1 MRIGVPK
8 ETAAGEHRVA
18 LVPEVVSKLGAKG
31 LDVLVQSGAGADALL
46 PDAAFAEAGAQIAG
60 TPDQS
65 GAAGGDLDLAA
76 VWGADVV
83 VKIAPPDAE
92 EIRRL
97 GSGSIL
103 IGFLAPLSSPQTTR
117 ALADA
122 GATAFA
128 MEAIPRISRAQAMD
142 ALSSQS
148 NVAGYRAALLGAEEM
163 GRFYPMLMTAA
174 GTIPPAKVLVLG
186 VGVAGL
192 QALATAK
199 RLGARTTGYDV
210 RPEVAEQVESLG
222 AQWLDLG
229 LEASG
234 EGGYARELTEEER
247 ATQQRALTEAIKG
260 FDVVITTAL
269 VPGRPAPRLVTAE
282 AVEGMKAGS
291 VIVDMAGEAGGNC
304 ELTEPGETVVRHDV
318 KIVSPLNLPA
328 GMPEHSSQLFARNV
342 QALLELFV
350 GEDGNLHL
358 DFDDEIVSG
367 ACIVR
372 DGEIVHPGAKAAV
385 EAAGGMS
392 SAAASASAG
401 PSATVPQ
408 ADSPQDTGSS
418 QAGDSPQAG
427 ESTGEPSGGAAA

>member
-18 LVPEVVSKLGAKG
+18 LVPEVVSKLKAKG
-31 LDVLVQSGAGADALL
+31 LDVVVQAGAGSGALLTDDAFTQAGARVTADAS
-46 PDAAFAEAGAQIAG
+46 EVW
-60 TPDQS
+60 S
-65 GAAGGDLDLAA
+65 SDL
-76 VWGADVV
+76 VV
-83 VKIAPPDAE
+83 VIAPPGAE
-92 EIRRL
+92 QIQSL

-103 IGFLAPLSSPQTTR
+103 VGFLAPLSSPATTR

-122 GATAFA
+122 KVTALA
-128 MEAIPRISRAQAMD
+128 MEAIPRISRAQSMD

-148 NVAGYRAALLGAEEM
+148 NVAGYKAALLGAEQI

-192 QALATAK
+192 QAIATAK

-210 RPEVAEQVESLG
+210 RPEVAEQVSSLG

-234 EGGYARELTEEER
+234 EGGYARELTDEER
-247 ATQQRALTEAIKG
+247 ARQQQALTDAIKG

-269 VPGRPAPRLVTAE
+269 VPGRPAPELVTAE

-291 VIVDMAGEAGGNC
+291 VIVDLAGEAGGNC
-304 ELTEPGETVVRHDV
+304 ALTEPGQTVIRHDV

-328 GMPEHSSQLFARNV
+328 SMAEHSSQLFARNV
-342 QALLELFV
+342 LALLELLV
-350 GEDGNLHL
+350 GEEAELHL
-358 DFDDEIVSG
+358 DFDDEIVAG

-372 DGEIVHPGAKAAV
+372 AGEIVHPGARATV
-385 EAAGGMS
+385 EAVA
-392 SAAASASAG
+392 
-401 PSATVPQ
+401 
-408 ADSPQDTGSS
+408 
-418 QAGDSPQAG
+418 
-427 ESTGEPSGGAAA
+427 

>member
-8 ETAAGEHRVA
+8 ETATGEHRVA
-18 LVPEVVSKLGAKG
+18 LVPEVVGKLRAKG
-31 LDVLVQSGAGADALL
+31 LDVVVQSEAGADAMLT
-46 PDAAFAEAGAQIAG
+46 DAAFTDAGAQIASDTG
-60 TPDQS
+60 E
-65 GAAGGDLDLAA
+65 
-76 VWGADVV
+76 VWHSDVV
-83 VKIAPPDAE
+83 VTIAPPDPQA
-92 EIRRL
+92 IRGL

-103 IGFLAPLSSPQTTR
+103 IGFLAPLTSPQTTS
-117 ALADA
+117 ALAA
-122 GATAFA
+122 AKATAFA

-148 NVAGYRAALLGAEEM
+148 NVAGYRAALLGAEEI

-234 EGGYARELTEEER
+234 EGGYARELTDEER
-247 ATQQRALTEAIKG
+247 ARQQQALTDAIKG

-269 VPGRPAPRLVTAE
+269 VPGRPAPKLVTAE
-282 AVEGMKAGS
+282 AVEGMKPGS
-291 VIVDMAGEAGGNC
+291 VIVDLAGEAGGNC
-304 ELTEPGETVVRHDV
+304 ELTVPGETVVRHDV

-328 GMPEHSSQLFARNV
+328 SMAEHASQLYARNV
-342 QALLELFV
+342 LALLELFV
-350 GEDGNLHL
+350 GEDGSLQL
-358 DFDDEIVSG
+358 DFDDEIVKG

-372 DGEIVHPGAKAAV
+372 DGEIVNPGAKAAV
-385 EAAGGMS
+385 EAAG
-392 SAAASASAG
+392 AASA
-401 PSATVPQ
+401 
-408 ADSPQDTGSS
+408 
-418 QAGDSPQAG
+418 
-427 ESTGEPSGGAAA
+427 GGVS

>member
-1 MRIGVPK
+1 M
-8 ETAAGEHRVA
+8 GEHRVA
-18 LVPEVVSKLGAKG
+18 LVPEVVSKLKAKG
-31 LDVLVQSGAGADALL
+31 LDVVVQSGAGADALL
-46 PDAAFAEAGAQIAG
+46 SDDAYRAAGAEIS
-60 TPDQS
+60 TDS
-65 GAAGGDLDLAA
+65 SE

-83 VKIAPPDAE
+83 VTIAPPDGQRIAA
-92 EIRRL
+92 L

-103 IGFLAPLSSPQTTR
+103 IGFLAPLTSPATTR
-117 ALADA
+117 ALADRK
-122 GATAFA
+122 ATAFA

-210 RPEVAEQVESLG
+210 RPEVAEQVQSLG
-222 AQWLDLG
+222 AAWLDLG

-247 ATQQRALTEAIKG
+247 ARQQQALTDAIKG

-282 AVEGMKAGS
+282 AVEGMKPGS
-291 VIVDMAGEAGGNC
+291 VIVDLAGEAGGNC
-304 ELTEPGETVVRHDV
+304 ELTEPGQTVVRHEV
-318 KIVSPLNLPA
+318 KICSPLNLPA
-328 GMPEHSSQLFARNV
+328 EMAEHSSQLFARNV
-342 QALLELFV
+342 LALLELFV
-350 GEDGNLHL
+350 GEDGALSM
-358 DFDDEIVSG
+358 DFEDEVISG

-372 DGEIVHPGAKAAV
+372 DGEIVNAGAKATV
-385 EAAGGMS
+385 EAAG
-392 SAAASASAG
+392 
-401 PSATVPQ
+401 
-408 ADSPQDTGSS
+408 
-418 QAGDSPQAG
+418 
-427 ESTGEPSGGAAA
+427 

>member
-8 ETAAGEHRVA
+8 ETAVGERRVA
-18 LVPEVVSKLGAKG
+18 LVPEVVGKLKAKG
-31 LDVLVQSGAGADALL
+31 LDVVVQSGAGDDAMLT
-46 PDAAFAEAGAQIAG
+46 DAAFEAAGAQIAQ
-60 TPDQS
+60 D
-65 GAAGGDLDLAA
+65 GAEI
-76 VWGADVV
+76 WHSDVV
-83 VKIAPPDAE
+83 VTIAPPDPQA
-92 EIRRL
+92 IRGL

-103 IGFLAPLSSPQTTR
+103 IGFLAPLTSPQTTR

-122 GATAFA
+122 KATAFA

-148 NVAGYRAALLGAEEM
+148 NVAGYRAALLGAQEM

-222 AQWLDLG
+222 AMWLDLG

-234 EGGYARELTEEER
+234 EGGYARELTGEER
-247 ATQQRALTEAIKG
+247 AQQQQALTDAIKG

-282 AVEGMKAGS
+282 AVEGMKPGS
-291 VIVDMAGEAGGNC
+291 VIIDLAGEAGGNC

-328 GMPEHSSQLFARNV
+328 SMAEHASQLFARNV
-342 QALLELFV
+342 QSLLELFV
-350 GEDGNLHL
+350 DEEGKLQL
-358 DFDDEIVSG
+358 DFDDEIVKG

-385 EAAGGMS
+385 EAAGGIT
-392 SAAASASAG
+392 A
-401 PSATVPQ
+401 
-408 ADSPQDTGSS
+408 
-418 QAGDSPQAG
+418 
-427 ESTGEPSGGAAA
+427 GGAS

>member
-18 LVPEVVSKLGAKG
+18 LVPEVVSKLKAKG
-31 LDVLVQSGAGADALL
+31 LEVVVQEGAGADALL
-46 PDAAFAEAGAQIAG
+46 PDAAYAEAGARMTADASDI
-60 TPDQS
+60 
-65 GAAGGDLDLAA
+65 
-76 VWGADVV
+76 WGSDVV
-83 VKIAPPDAE
+83 VTIAPPDPE
-92 EIRRL
+92 QIRGL

-103 IGFLAPLSSPQTTR
+103 IGFLAPLTSPQTTR

-122 GATAFA
+122 KATAFA
-128 MEAIPRISRAQAMD
+128 MEAIPRISRAQSMD

-148 NVAGYRAALLGAEEM
+148 NVAGYKAALLGADTM

-210 RPEVAEQVESLG
+210 RPEVAEQVQSLG

-247 ATQQRALTEAIKG
+247 ARQQQALTDAIKG

-269 VPGRPAPRLVTAE
+269 VPGRPAPKLVTAE
-282 AVEGMKAGS
+282 AVEGMKPGS
-291 VIVDMAGEAGGNC
+291 VIVDLAGEAGGNC
-304 ELTEPGETVVRHDV
+304 ELTVPGETVVRHDV
-318 KIVSPLNLPA
+318 KIISPLNLPA
-328 GMPEHSSQLFARNV
+328 SMAEHASQLFARNV
-342 QALLELFV
+342 LALLELFV
-350 GEDGNLHL
+350 GEDGSLQL
-358 DFDDEIVSG
+358 DFEDEIVAG

-372 DGEIVHPGAKAAV
+372 DGEIVNPGAKAAV
-385 EAAGGMS
+385 EAAS
-392 SAAASASAG
+392 
-401 PSATVPQ
+401 
-408 ADSPQDTGSS
+408 
-418 QAGDSPQAG
+418 
-427 ESTGEPSGGAAA
+427 

>member
-18 LVPEVVSKLGAKG
+18 LVPEVVSKLKAKG
-31 LDVLVQSGAGADALL
+31 LDVVVQSGAGADALL
-46 PDAAFAEAGAQIAG
+46 PDDAFAAAGAELTG
-60 TPDQS
+60 D
-65 GAAGGDLDLAA
+65 AAK
-76 VWGADVV
+76 VWGSDVV
-83 VKIAPPDAE
+83 VTIAPPDAQA
-92 EIRRL
+92 IRGL
-97 GSGSIL
+97 GAGSIL
-103 IGFLAPLSSPQTTR
+103 VGFLSPLTSPQTTR

-122 GATAFA
+122 KATAFA

-148 NVAGYRAALLGAEEM
+148 NVAGYKAALLGAEQM

-210 RPEVAEQVESLG
+210 RPEVAEQVRSLG

-234 EGGYARELTEEER
+234 EGGYARELTDEER
-247 ATQQRALTEAIKG
+247 ARQQQALTDAIKG

-269 VPGRPAPRLVTAE
+269 VPGRPAPELVTAE

-291 VIVDMAGEAGGNC
+291 VIVDLAGESGGNC
-304 ELTEPGETVVRHDV
+304 ALTEPGETVVRHDV

-328 GMPEHSSQLFARNV
+328 SMAEHSSQLFARNV
-342 QALLELFV
+342 QALLDLFV
-350 GEDGNLHL
+350 GEDGSLSL
-358 DFDDEIVSG
+358 DFEDEIVKG

-372 DGEIVHPGAKAAV
+372 DGEIVNPGAKATA
-385 EAAGGMS
+385 EATA
-392 SAAASASAG
+392 
-401 PSATVPQ
+401 
-408 ADSPQDTGSS
+408 
-418 QAGDSPQAG
+418 
-427 ESTGEPSGGAAA
+427 

>member
-18 LVPEVVSKLGAKG
+18 LVPEVVGKLKAKG
-31 LDVLVQSGAGADALL
+31 LDVLVQSGAGEDALL
-46 PDAAFAEAGAQIAG
+46 SDAAFAEAGATIAA
-60 TPDQS
+60 D
-65 GAAGGDLDLAA
+65 AHD
-76 VWGADVV
+76 VWQADVV
-83 VKIAPPDAE
+83 VTIAPPDPEQVRA
-92 EIRRL
+92 L

-103 IGFLAPLSSPQTTR
+103 IGFLAPLTSPATTR

-122 GATAFA
+122 KATAFA
-128 MEAIPRISRAQAMD
+128 MEAIPRITRAQSMD

-148 NVAGYRAALLGAEEM
+148 NVAGYRAVLVAAVEM
-163 GRFYPMLMTAA
+163 GRFFPMLMTAA

-192 QALATAK
+192 QALATAR

-229 LEASG
+229 VEAAG
-234 EGGYARELTEEER
+234 EGGYARELTDEER
-247 ATQQRALTEAIKG
+247 ARQQQALTDAIKG

-291 VIVDMAGEAGGNC
+291 IIIDLAGESGGNC
-304 ELTEPGETVVRHDV
+304 ELTEPGRTVVKHDV

-328 GMPEHSSQLFARNV
+328 GMAEHSSQLFARNV

-350 GEDGNLHL
+350 DDEGQLEL
-358 DFDDEIVSG
+358 DFDDEIVAG
-367 ACIVR
+367 ACVVR
-372 DGEIVHPGAKAAV
+372 EGEIVHAGAKATV
-385 EAAGGMS
+385 EA
-392 SAAASASAG
+392 
-401 PSATVPQ
+401 Q
-408 ADSPQDTGSS
+408 A
-418 QAGDSPQAG
+418 
-427 ESTGEPSGGAAA
+427 